1 MVSLLYA
8 MIRPTQDSDSSEDEW
23 EYDDDDGIADWNSDD
38 SFSHLPPEVYE
49 NFEKGMSIQATLYRT
64 PVIYRPRDIHWR
76 GSGGIRRNIH
86 SKPGPYLSCK
96 QNKRSTPAIQRMK

>member
-1 MVSLLYA
+1 

-23 EYDDDDGIADWNSDD
+23 EYDDEDGIADWNSDD

-76 GSGGIRRNIH
+76 GPGGFGEMYIVNLAHTYHANRT
-86 SKPGPYLSCK
+86 SEVPPQSQG
-96 QNKRSTPAIQRMK
+96 

>member
-1 MVSLLYA
+1 

-23 EYDDDDGIADWNSDD
+23 EYDDEDGIADWNSDD

-76 GSGGIRRNIH
+76 GSGGFGETYIVNLAHTYHANRTSEVPPQ
-86 SKPGPYLSCK
+86 SKG
-96 QNKRSTPAIQRMK
+96 